1 MSATLARNLLAV
13 TLVAA
18 IGASL
23 LLATHVLTR
32 ARIAAQEHEAELAAL
47 SAVLP
52 PDHYDN
58 DPMSDRISVTDAA
71 TFGSPQAMPVLRARW
86 HGAPSALVLE
96 AVAPNGYA
104 GPIRLVIGVAAD
116 GTVLGVRVLEHH
128 ETPGL
133 GDAIEAAKSH
143 WIEQFRG
150 KSLTAPGVD
159 HWAVKRDGGDFDQMS
174 GATVTPRAVI
184 AAVRRVLE
192 YAQAHQ
198 SELYAPAH

>member
-1 MSATLARNLLAV
+1 MALGAV
-13 TLVAA
+13 LGAA
-18 IGASL
+18 L
-23 LLATHVLTR
+23 LLGTHALTR
-32 ARIAAQEHEAELAAL
+32 ARIAAQERDAELAAL

-52 PDHYDN
+52 PDRYDN
-58 DPMSDRISVTDAA
+58 DPLGDRTAVADAA
-71 TFGSPQAMPVLRARW
+71 VFGTPAPVPVLRARL

-133 GDAIEAAKSH
+133 GDAIEAAKSR

-150 KSLTAPGVD
+150 KSLAAPTAD
-159 HWAVKRDGGDFDQMS
+159 RWAVRRDGGEFDQIS
-174 GATVTPRAVI
+174 GATVTPRAVV
-184 AAVRRVLE
+184 AAVKRVLD
-192 YAQAHQ
+192 YAQAHRD
-198 SELYAPAH
+198 EVFAAPAAAQRQ